1 MQKLSWS
8 PLTLSLKNRRYSI
21 VHFQSRRQRTIVFDS
36 TWTAR
41 IPTTQPTNRKIEP
54 VERSKK
60 LLVKALREAE
70 VTFEQQQ
77 SYTKNELQDF
87 ARIRGIDLFEEKD
100 VILKRWQGQ
109 PKGLLQVLWERGFID
124 EQL

>member
-1 MQKLSWS
+1 M
-8 PLTLSLKNRRYSI
+8 
-21 VHFQSRRQRTIVFDS
+21 
-36 TWTAR
+36 
-41 IPTTQPTNRKIEP
+41 
-54 VERSKK
+54 
-60 LLVKALREAE
+60 KALREAE